1 MKLSLNHMIDYLDKR
16 ILEEKNPD
24 WKKELEFIKTSMDDW
39 YKSITYQNFKE
50 KRYSLKDEIKKYTK

>member
-1 MKLSLNHMIDYLDKR
+1 MIDYLDKR
-16 ILEEKNPD
+16 ILEEQNPD
-24 WKKELEFIKTSMDDW
+24 WKKELEFIKISMDDW